1 MEWVIG
7 CVVGIGL
14 AAAAGFR
21 LFVPLLGLSLAYT
34 LDWMEPSA
42 AFHWL
47 DSWIAVTALG
57 VATVVEIGAFY
68 VPWLDHLLDVAV
80 APLSVVA
87 GTLLMASSMGDSSP
101 ALQWGLSIVA
111 GGGVAAAVQAGTTAT
126 RGVSGVT
133 TGGLANP
140 IVSTFE
146 LLGGHDGARAGGSR
160 LGSRTLRG
168 VARAALPRLV
178 QAEAQQGSARYLSR
192 WQFSEMAASAS
203 RWAQSSSG
211 TKVFPVVR

>member
-1 MEWVIG
+1 MEWLIG
-7 CVVGIGL
+7 CVVGVGL

-34 LDWMEPSA
+34 LNWMEPSA
-42 AFHWL
+42 SFHWL
-47 DSWIAVTALG
+47 DSWIAVTALS
-57 VATVVEIGAFY
+57 VATIVEIGAFY
-68 VPWLDHLLDVAV
+68 IPWLDHLLDVAV

-126 RGVSGVT
+126 RGLSGVT

-146 LLGGHDGARAGGSR
+146 LLASVAMTLLALLVPLLALALFAVLVALLYR
-160 LGSRTLRG
+160 LWSKRKRSK
-168 VARAALPRLV
+168 VALA
-178 QAEAQQGSARYLSR
+178 
-192 WQFSEMAASAS
+192 
-203 RWAQSSSG
+203 
-211 TKVFPVVR
+211 T

>member
-57 VATVVEIGAFY
+57 VATIVEIGAFY

-133 TGGLANP
+133 TAGLANP
-140 IVSTFE
+140 LVSTFE
-146 LLGGHDGARAGGSR
+146 LLASVAM
-160 LGSRTLRG
+160 TLL
-168 VARAALPRLV
+168 ALLV
-178 QAEAQQGSARYLSR
+178 PVLALALFAVLVVLLSR
-192 WQFSEMAASAS
+192 IWSKRQRSKAAQVLA
-203 RWAQSSSG
+203 
-211 TKVFPVVR
+211 T

>member
-1 MEWVIG
+1 MEWMIG
-7 CVVGIGL
+7 CVVGVGL

-146 LLGGHDGARAGGSR
+146 LLAS
-160 LGSRTLRG
+160 
-168 VARAALPRLV
+168 VAMTALALV
-178 QAEAQQGSARYLSR
+178 VPVLALALFAVLLVLLYRVWSKRKRSKVAQLLA
-192 WQFSEMAASAS
+192 
-203 RWAQSSSG
+203 
-211 TKVFPVVR
+211 T

>member
-47 DSWIAVTALG
+47 DSWIAVNALG
-57 VATVVEIGAFY
+57 VATIVEIGAFY

-87 GTLLMASSMGDSSP
+87 GTLLMASSLGESSP

-133 TGGLANP
+133 TAGLANP
-140 IVSTFE
+140 LVSTFE
-146 LLGGHDGARAGGSR
+146 LLASVAM
-160 LGSRTLRG
+160 TLLALLVPVLALALFAVLVVLLYRIWSK
-168 VARAALPRLV
+168 RQRSKAAQVL
-178 QAEAQQGSARYLSR
+178 A
-192 WQFSEMAASAS
+192 
-203 RWAQSSSG
+203 
-211 TKVFPVVR
+211 T

>member
-7 CVVGIGL
+7 CVVGVGL

-34 LDWMEPSA
+34 LNWMEPSA

-47 DSWIAVTALG
+47 DSWIAVTALS

-68 VPWLDHLLDVAV
+68 VPWLDHLLDLAV

-146 LLGGHDGARAGGSR
+146 LLASVAMTLLALLVPLLALALFAVLVVLLYR
-160 LGSRTLRG
+160 LWSKRKRSK
-168 VARAALPRLV
+168 AAL
-178 QAEAQQGSARYLSR
+178 A
-192 WQFSEMAASAS
+192 
-203 RWAQSSSG
+203 
-211 TKVFPVVR
+211 T

>member
-1 MEWVIG
+1 MEWMIG
-7 CVVGIGL
+7 CVVGVGL

-57 VATVVEIGAFY
+57 VATIVEIGAFY

-87 GTLLMASSMGDSSP
+87 GTLLMASSLGESSP

-133 TGGLANP
+133 TAGLANP
-140 IVSTFE
+140 LVSTFE
-146 LLGGHDGARAGGSR
+146 LLASVAM
-160 LGSRTLRG
+160 TLLALLVPVLALALFAVLVVLLYRIWSK
-168 VARAALPRLV
+168 RQRSKAAQVL
-178 QAEAQQGSARYLSR
+178 A
-192 WQFSEMAASAS
+192 
-203 RWAQSSSG
+203 
-211 TKVFPVVR
+211 T

>member
-7 CVVGIGL
+7 CVVGFGL

-87 GTLLMASSMGDSSP
+87 GTLLMASSLGDSSP

-133 TGGLANP
+133 TAGLANP
-140 IVSTFE
+140 LVSTFE
-146 LLGGHDGARAGGSR
+146 LLASVAM
-160 LGSRTLRG
+160 TLLALLVPVLALALFAVLVVLIYRIWSK
-168 VARAALPRLV
+168 RKQSKAAQVL
-178 QAEAQQGSARYLSR
+178 A
-192 WQFSEMAASAS
+192 
-203 RWAQSSSG
+203 
-211 TKVFPVVR
+211 T

>member
-1 MEWVIG
+1 MEWMIG
-7 CVVGIGL
+7 CVVGVGL

-34 LDWMEPSA
+34 LNWMEPSA
-42 AFHWL
+42 SFHWL

-57 VATVVEIGAFY
+57 VATIVEIGAFY
-68 VPWLDHLLDVAV
+68 IPWLDHLLDLAV
-80 APLSVVA
+80 APLAVVA

-111 GGGVAAAVQAGTTAT
+111 GGGVAAAVQAGTTAA
-126 RGVSGVT
+126 RGVSGVA

-146 LLGGHDGARAGGSR
+146 LLASVAMTLLALLVPLLA
-160 LGSRTLRG
+160 LGLFVVLVVLLYQLWSKRKRSK
-168 VARAALPRLV
+168 AA
-178 QAEAQQGSARYLSR
+178 QALA
-192 WQFSEMAASAS
+192 
-203 RWAQSSSG
+203 
-211 TKVFPVVR
+211 T

>member
-57 VATVVEIGAFY
+57 VATIVEIGAFY

-87 GTLLMASSMGDSSP
+87 GTLLMASSLGESSP

-140 IVSTFE
+140 LVSTFE
-146 LLGGHDGARAGGSR
+146 LLASVAM
-160 LGSRTLRG
+160 TLLALLVPILALALFAVLVVLLYRIWSK
-168 VARAALPRLV
+168 RKRSKAAQVL
-178 QAEAQQGSARYLSR
+178 A
-192 WQFSEMAASAS
+192 
-203 RWAQSSSG
+203 
-211 TKVFPVVR
+211 T

>member
-87 GTLLMASSMGDSSP
+87 GTLLMASSLGESSP

-133 TGGLANP
+133 TAGLANP
-140 IVSTFE
+140 LVSTFE
-146 LLGGHDGARAGGSR
+146 LLASVAM
-160 LGSRTLRG
+160 TLLALLVPVLALALFAVLVVLLYRIWSK
-168 VARAALPRLV
+168 RQRSKAAQVL
-178 QAEAQQGSARYLSR
+178 A
-192 WQFSEMAASAS
+192 
-203 RWAQSSSG
+203 
-211 TKVFPVVR
+211 T

>member
-7 CVVGIGL
+7 CVVGVGL

-87 GTLLMASSMGDSSP
+87 GTLLMASSLGESSP

-133 TGGLANP
+133 TAGLANP
-140 IVSTFE
+140 LVSTFE
-146 LLGGHDGARAGGSR
+146 LLASVAM
-160 LGSRTLRG
+160 TLLALLVPVLALALFAVLVVLLYRIWSK
-168 VARAALPRLV
+168 RQRSKAAQVL
-178 QAEAQQGSARYLSR
+178 A
-192 WQFSEMAASAS
+192 
-203 RWAQSSSG
+203 
-211 TKVFPVVR
+211 T

>member
-87 GTLLMASSMGDSSP
+87 GTLLMASSLGESSP

-133 TGGLANP
+133 TAGLANP
-140 IVSTFE
+140 LVSTFE
-146 LLGGHDGARAGGSR
+146 LLASVAM
-160 LGSRTLRG
+160 TLLALLVPVLALALFAVLVVLLYRIWPK
-168 VARAALPRLV
+168 RQRSKAAQVL
-178 QAEAQQGSARYLSR
+178 A
-192 WQFSEMAASAS
+192 
-203 RWAQSSSG
+203 
-211 TKVFPVVR
+211 T

>member
-57 VATVVEIGAFY
+57 VATIVEIGAFY

-87 GTLLMASSMGDSSP
+87 GTLLMASSLGESSP

-133 TGGLANP
+133 TAGLANP
-140 IVSTFE
+140 LVSTFE
-146 LLGGHDGARAGGSR
+146 LLASVAM
-160 LGSRTLRG
+160 TLLALLVPVLALALFAVLVVLLYRIWSK
-168 VARAALPRLV
+168 RQRSKAAQVL
-178 QAEAQQGSARYLSR
+178 A
-192 WQFSEMAASAS
+192 
-203 RWAQSSSG
+203 
-211 TKVFPVVR
+211 T

>member
-57 VATVVEIGAFY
+57 VATIVEIGAFY

-87 GTLLMASSMGDSSP
+87 GTLLMASSLGESSP

-140 IVSTFE
+140 LVSTFE
-146 LLGGHDGARAGGSR
+146 LLASVAM
-160 LGSRTLRG
+160 TLLALLVPILALAVFAVLVVLLYRIWSK
-168 VARAALPRLV
+168 RKRSKAAQVL
-178 QAEAQQGSARYLSR
+178 A
-192 WQFSEMAASAS
+192 
-203 RWAQSSSG
+203 
-211 TKVFPVVR
+211 T

>member
-1 MEWVIG
+1 MEWLIG
-7 CVVGIGL
+7 GIVGIGL

-34 LDWMEPSA
+34 FGLLEPSSS
-42 AFHWL
+42 FRWL
-47 DSWIAVTALG
+47 DSWVAVTALG

-87 GTLLMASSMGDSSP
+87 GTLLMASSIGDSSP

-140 IVSTFE
+140 LVSTLE
-146 LLGGHDGARAGGSR
+146 LLASIAMTLLSLLVPVLALALFILFAVLLYRAWSKR
-160 LGSRTLRG
+160 KHRRMQ
-168 VARAALPRLV
+168 AA
-178 QAEAQQGSARYLSR
+178 A
-192 WQFSEMAASAS
+192 
-203 RWAQSSSG
+203 
-211 TKVFPVVR
+211 T

>member
-1 MEWVIG
+1 MEWMIG
-7 CVVGIGL
+7 CVVGVGL

-146 LLGGHDGARAGGSR
+146 LLASVAMTLLALVVPVLA
-160 LGSRTLRG
+160 LGLFAVLLVLLYRVWSKRKRSK
-168 VARAALPRLV
+168 VALA
-178 QAEAQQGSARYLSR
+178 
-192 WQFSEMAASAS
+192 
-203 RWAQSSSG
+203 
-211 TKVFPVVR
+211 T

>member
-57 VATVVEIGAFY
+57 VATIVEIGAFY
-68 VPWLDHLLDVAV
+68 IPWLDHLLDVAV

-87 GTLLMASSMGDSSP
+87 GTLLMASSLGDSSP

-140 IVSTFE
+140 LVSTFE
-146 LLGGHDGARAGGSR
+146 LLASVAM
-160 LGSRTLRG
+160 TLLALLVPILALALFAVLVVLLYRIWSK
-168 VARAALPRLV
+168 RQRSKAAQVL
-178 QAEAQQGSARYLSR
+178 A
-192 WQFSEMAASAS
+192 
-203 RWAQSSSG
+203 
-211 TKVFPVVR
+211 T

>member
-42 AFHWL
+42 AFDWL

-57 VATVVEIGAFY
+57 VATIVEIGAFY

-87 GTLLMASSMGDSSP
+87 GTLLMASSLGESSP

-133 TGGLANP
+133 TAGLANP
-140 IVSTFE
+140 LVSTFE
-146 LLGGHDGARAGGSR
+146 LLASVAM
-160 LGSRTLRG
+160 TLLALLVPVLALALFAVLVVLLYRIWSK
-168 VARAALPRLV
+168 RQRSKAAQVL
-178 QAEAQQGSARYLSR
+178 A
-192 WQFSEMAASAS
+192 
-203 RWAQSSSG
+203 
-211 TKVFPVVR
+211 T

>member
-1 MEWVIG
+1 MEWMIG
-7 CVVGIGL
+7 CVVGVGL

-133 TGGLANP
+133 TAGLANP
-140 IVSTFE
+140 LVSTFE
-146 LLGGHDGARAGGSR
+146 LLASVAM
-160 LGSRTLRG
+160 TLLALLVPVLALALFAVLVVLLYRIWSK
-168 VARAALPRLV
+168 RQRSKAAQVL
-178 QAEAQQGSARYLSR
+178 A
-192 WQFSEMAASAS
+192 
-203 RWAQSSSG
+203 
-211 TKVFPVVR
+211 T

>member
-1 MEWVIG
+1 MEWMIG
-7 CVVGIGL
+7 CVVGVGL

-87 GTLLMASSMGDSSP
+87 GTLLMA
-101 ALQWGLSIVA
+101 LQWGLSIVA

-146 LLGGHDGARAGGSR
+146 LLASVAMTALALVVPVLA
-160 LGSRTLRG
+160 LGLFAVLLVLLYRVWSKRKRSK
-168 VARAALPRLV
+168 VALA
-178 QAEAQQGSARYLSR
+178 
-192 WQFSEMAASAS
+192 
-203 RWAQSSSG
+203 
-211 TKVFPVVR
+211 T

>member
-146 LLGGHDGARAGGSR
+146 LLAS
-160 LGSRTLRG
+160 
-168 VARAALPRLV
+168 VAMTALALV
-178 QAEAQQGSARYLSR
+178 VPVLALALFAVLLVLLYRVWSKRKRSKVAQLLA
-192 WQFSEMAASAS
+192 
-203 RWAQSSSG
+203 
-211 TKVFPVVR
+211 T